1 MSGDNFCD
9 DSWGRAMLQAP
20 KVYDQGCSQDHTM
33 HKTVPARSI
42 QPQAFTVP
50 RLQTRAKY
58 FFFYFGC
65 LFSMWSV
72 SLNQQRFTENQAW
85 AKLCARHILTRL
97 IYLVACC
104 HSPKA
109 TPILKYC
116 PTLSTSSHGFPFL
129 PDASLSSLEVRHAVC
144 QSKDLY

>member
-1 MSGDNFCD
+1 MTAGGGPCSRHLKCMIRDAARIIQCTRQSPQEVSSPKRSQCQ
-9 DSWGRAMLQAP
+9 DSRPVQN
-20 KVYDQGCSQDHTM
+20 
-33 HKTVPARSI
+33 I
-42 QPQAFTVP
+42 
-50 RLQTRAKY
+50 